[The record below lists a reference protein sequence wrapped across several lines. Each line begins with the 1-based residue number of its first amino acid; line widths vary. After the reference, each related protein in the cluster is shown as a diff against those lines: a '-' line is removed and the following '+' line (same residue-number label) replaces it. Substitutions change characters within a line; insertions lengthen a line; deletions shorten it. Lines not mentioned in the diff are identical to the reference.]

1 MILNLKS
8 QDIQKEKLCEIFD
21 KKIKEK
27 PFSVKKEK
35 KEIKLE
41 FN

>member
-8 QDIQKEKLCEIFD
+8 QEMDKEKLCIHFD

-35 KEIKLE
+35 KDILVS
-41 FN
+41 FD